1 MRQAY
6 DLVRQELGVK
16 AERMKRHY
24 DLRVRPQKFRTG
36 EWVLYYNPRSYQGR
50 QRKWERKY
58 SPYLI
63 IKELPPVNYLIQKSK
78 RSRPIICHVDKLKKW
93 TTDDPP
99 KSWLTSNERQPDD
112 NDPNLDTNSV
122 DNTQPDPITE
132 KIMTISEDI
141 DSTPVK
147 KIVKSTFEPSF
158 EGPPDAAIAGDPA
171 SVQQKRQ
178 RSQREIC
185 RPIRYQD

>member
-1 MRQAY
+1 
-6 DLVRQELGVK
+6 
-16 AERMKRHY
+16 
-24 DLRVRPQKFRTG
+24 
-36 EWVLYYNPRSYQGR
+36 
-50 QRKWERKY
+50 
-58 SPYLI
+58 
-63 IKELPPVNYLIQKSK
+63 
-78 RSRPIICHVDKLKKW
+78 LKKW